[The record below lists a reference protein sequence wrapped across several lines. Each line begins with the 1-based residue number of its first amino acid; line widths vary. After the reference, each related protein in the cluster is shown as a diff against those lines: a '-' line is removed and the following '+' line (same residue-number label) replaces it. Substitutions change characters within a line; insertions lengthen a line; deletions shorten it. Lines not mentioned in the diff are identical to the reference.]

1 MGISFE
7 IIADTPRKGDL
18 AQTLGHLHHTLLR
31 SDFLEPTLIT
41 MLLGAVHRSCLVV
54 QGSESS
60 RPEHKKLYFLASGLA
75 LLSTETTYI
84 IHQRAYNMKTDV
96 GSEGLQ
102 ASPHDKEGIMNSSGI
117 EKTIYKII

>member
-84 IHQRAYNMKTDV
+84 NMKTDV